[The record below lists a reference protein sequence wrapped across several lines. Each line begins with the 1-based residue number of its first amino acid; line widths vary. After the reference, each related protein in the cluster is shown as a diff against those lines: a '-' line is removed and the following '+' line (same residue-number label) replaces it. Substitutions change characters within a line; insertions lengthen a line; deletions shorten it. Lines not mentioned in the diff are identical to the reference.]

1 MADIHRRNKLT
12 KYVTNFARTCFD
24 HWSASKAVSEYVQ
37 NWLDSDGEREYSF
50 TDTGIV
56 LTNKDIKVS
65 NKLLMMGKSD
75 KRNDPSKRGRFGV
88 GSLQSMVVL
97 IDLGASVVIEN
108 NDVLWTP
115 VWEYS
120 DQYQDD
126 IMVII
131 ETTKQ
136 RPNNNFSVIIDGLDS
151 ETLDEI
157 KIRCIAFQDR
167 KVLHSTK
174 YGDLI
179 ETVNG
184 DVGEIY
190 VGDLYVCQNAH
201 FSYCYN
207 FKPEFVKL
215 CQDRNLISQ
224 WDIQELTSKL
234 IIATNDVELI
244 KDSITLA
251 TLDTRNCNMYWD
263 STQRT
268 SPEVDNALA
277 TDFLNEHGAAFVT
290 NDIHTF
296 QEMTKLG
303 NNVALVQTETLY
315 KAITRS
321 SVYKEAIED
330 VEEIVKESFADL
342 ANKVL
347 DELEY
352 MVQNGETLNKLDHQD
367 LITNLEMLRK
377 RIDSEDYN

>member
-1 MADIHRRNKLT
+1 LT

-24 HWSASKAVSEYVQ
+24 HWSASKAVSEYIQ

-56 LTNKDIKVS
+56 LTNKNIKVS

-97 IDLGASVVIEN
+97 IDLGATVVIEN

-157 KIRCIAFQDR
+157 KIRCLAFQDR
-167 KVLHSTK
+167 EVLHSTK

-184 DVGEIY
+184 DTGEIY
-190 VGDLYVCQNAH
+190 VGDLYVCQNPS

-215 CQDRNLISQ
+215 CQDRNLVSQ
-224 WDIQELTSKL
+224 WDLQELTSKL

-251 TLDTRNCNMYWD
+251 TLDTRNCNVYWD
-263 STQRT
+263 SAQRT
-268 SPEVDNALA
+268 SPDVDNALA
-277 TDFLNEHGAAFVT
+277 TDFLNEHGTAFVT

-321 SVYKEAIED
+321 SVYKDAIAD

-347 DELEY
+347 DELEC
-352 MVQNGETLNKLDHQD
+352 MVQNGETLTKTYHKE
-367 LITNLEMLRK
+367 LIANLELLRK

>member
-1 MADIHRRNKLT
+1 LT

-24 HWSASKAVSEYVQ
+24 HWSASKAIAEFVQ

-56 LTNKDIKVS
+56 LTNKNIKVS

-97 IDLGASVVIEN
+97 IDLGATVVIEN

-157 KIRCIAFQDR
+157 KIRCLAFQDR

-179 ETVNG
+179 ETLNG
-184 DVGEIY
+184 DTGEIY
-190 VGDLYVCQNAH
+190 VGDLYVCQNPS

-215 CQDRNLISQ
+215 CQDRNLVSQ
-224 WDIQELTSKL
+224 WDLQELTSKL

-251 TLDTRNCNMYWD
+251 TLDTRNCNVYWD

-268 SPEVDNALA
+268 SPDVDNALA

-321 SVYKEAIED
+321 SVYKDAIAD

-352 MVQNGETLNKLDHQD
+352 MVQNGETLTKTYHKD
-367 LITNLEMLRK
+367 LIANLEMLRE
-377 RIDSEDYN
+377 RIDNSDWE

>member
-1 MADIHRRNKLT
+1 MT

-24 HWSASKAVSEYVQ
+24 HWSASKAIAEFVQ

-56 LTNKDIKVS
+56 LTNKNIKVS

-97 IDLGASVVIEN
+97 IDLGATVVIEN

-157 KIRCIAFQDR
+157 KIRCLAFQDR

-179 ETVNG
+179 ETLNG
-184 DVGEIY
+184 DTGEIY
-190 VGDLYVCQNAH
+190 VGDLYVCQNPS

-215 CQDRNLISQ
+215 CQDRNLVSQ
-224 WDIQELTSKL
+224 WDLQELTSKL

-251 TLDTRNCNMYWD
+251 TLDTRNCNVYWD

-268 SPEVDNALA
+268 SPDVDNALA

-321 SVYKEAIED
+321 SVYKDAIAD

-352 MVQNGETLNKLDHQD
+352 MVQNGETLTKTYHKD
-367 LITNLEMLRK
+367 LIANLEMLRE
-377 RIDSEDYN
+377 RIDNSDWE

>member
-1 MADIHRRNKLT
+1 LT
-12 KYVTNFARTCFD
+12 KYVTNFTRTCFFN
-24 HWSASKAVSEYVQ
+24 WSASKAIAEFVQ
-37 NWLDSDGEREYSF
+37 NWLDSDGEREHLFGS
-50 TDTGIV
+50 DHII
-56 LTNKDIKVS
+56 LTNRNISVS
-65 NKLLMMGKSD
+65 NKLLLMGASD
-75 KRNDPSKRGRFGV
+75 KRNDETKRGVHGL
-88 GSLQSMVVL
+88 GSTQAMVVL
-97 IDLGASVVIEN
+97 TDLHHPVTIQN
-108 NDVLWTP
+108 NDLLWKP
-115 VWEYS
+115 RWEHC
-120 DQYQDD
+120 DKFNTEV
-126 IMVII
+126 MVID
-131 ETTKQ
+131 ETKAQ
-136 RPNNNFSVIIDGLDS
+136 YPNNDFTVTIEGLDREIID
-151 ETLDEI
+151 EVIT
-157 KIRCIAFQDR
+157 RCLAFQDR

-184 DVGEIY
+184 DTGEIY
-190 VGDLYVCQNAH
+190 VGDLYVCQNPS

-215 CQDRNLISQ
+215 CQDRNLVSQ
-224 WDIQELTSKL
+224 WDLQELTSKL

-251 TLDTRNCNMYWD
+251 TLDTRNCNVYWD

-268 SPEVDNALA
+268 SPDVDNALA

-321 SVYKEAIED
+321 SVYKDAIAD
-330 VEEIVKESFADL
+330 VEEIVKESFSDL

-352 MVQNGETLNKLDHQD
+352 MVQNGEILTKTYHKD
-367 LITNLEMLRK
+367 LIANLELLRE
-377 RIDSEDYN
+377 RIDNEDYN

>member
-1 MADIHRRNKLT
+1 MT

-50 TDTGIV
+50 TDNGIV
-56 LTNKDIKVS
+56 LTNKNIRVS

-75 KRNDPSKRGRFGV
+75 KRNDPSKRGKFGV

-97 IDLGASVVIEN
+97 IDLGATVVIEN
-108 NDVLWTP
+108 NDVVWTP

-126 IMVII
+126 VMVII

-157 KIRCIAFQDR
+157 KIRCLAFQER
-167 KVLHSTK
+167 AVLHSTK

-179 ETVNG
+179 ETLNG

-190 VGDLYVCQNAH
+190 VGDLYVCQNPS

-234 IIATNDVELI
+234 IIATNDVDLI
-244 KDSITLA
+244 KKSINSC
-251 TLDTRNCNMYWD
+251 TLDTRNCNVYWD
-263 STQRT
+263 NTQRT
-268 SPEVDNALA
+268 SPDVDDAIA
-277 TDFLNEHGAAFVT
+277 RDFLEEHGNAFVT
-290 NDIHTF
+290 NDACKF
-296 QEMTKLG
+296 QEMVKLG
-303 NNVALVQTETLY
+303 NKVALVKSEALL
-315 KAITRS
+315 KSITRS
-321 SVYKEAIED
+321 KVYKQALED

-352 MVQNGETLNKLDHQD
+352 MVQNGQTLDKHDDKD
-367 LITNLEMLRK
+367 LIANLEMLRE
-377 RIDSEDYN
+377 RIDNSDWE

>member
-1 MADIHRRNKLT
+1 MT

-24 HWSASKAVSEYVQ
+24 HWSASKAVSEYAQ

-56 LTNKDIKVS
+56 LTNKNIKVS

-75 KRNDPSKRGRFGV
+75 KRNDPSKRGKFGV

-97 IDLGASVVIEN
+97 IDLGATVVIEN

-157 KIRCIAFQDR
+157 KIRCLAFQDR
-167 KVLHSTK
+167 EVLHSTK

-190 VGDLYVCQNAH
+190 VGDLYVCQNPS

-207 FKPEFVKL
+207 FKPKFVKL

-224 WDIQELTSKL
+224 
-234 IIATNDVELI
+234 
-244 KDSITLA
+244 
-251 TLDTRNCNMYWD
+251 
-263 STQRT
+263 
-268 SPEVDNALA
+268 
-277 TDFLNEHGAAFVT
+277 
-290 NDIHTF
+290 
-296 QEMTKLG
+296 
-303 NNVALVQTETLY
+303 
-315 KAITRS
+315 
-321 SVYKEAIED
+321 
-330 VEEIVKESFADL
+330 
-342 ANKVL
+342 
-347 DELEY
+347 
-352 MVQNGETLNKLDHQD
+352 
-367 LITNLEMLRK
+367 
-377 RIDSEDYN
+377 

>member
-1 MADIHRRNKLT
+1 LT

-56 LTNKDIKVS
+56 LTNKNIKVS

-97 IDLGASVVIEN
+97 IDLGATVVIEN
-108 NDVLWTP
+108 NDVVWTP

-131 ETTKQ
+131 ETTKR

-157 KIRCIAFQDR
+157 KIRCLAFQNR
-167 KVLHSTK
+167 EVLHSTK

-184 DVGEIY
+184 DTGEIY
-190 VGDLYVCQNAH
+190 VGDLYVCQNAS

-215 CQDRNLISQ
+215 CQDRNLVSQ
-224 WDIQELTSKL
+224 WDLQELTSKL

-244 KDSITLA
+244 KESITLA

-277 TDFLNEHGAAFVT
+277 TEFLNEHGNAFVT

-303 NNVALVQTETLY
+303 NKVALVQTETLY

-321 SVYKEAIED
+321 SVYKEAIEG

-352 MVQNGETLNKLDHQD
+352 MVQNGETLTKTYHKD
-367 LITNLEMLRK
+367 LIVNLELLRE
-377 RIDSEDYN
+377 RIDNEDYN

>member
-1 MADIHRRNKLT
+1 
-12 KYVTNFARTCFD
+12 
-24 HWSASKAVSEYVQ
+24 
-37 NWLDSDGEREYSF
+37 
-50 TDTGIV
+50 
-56 LTNKDIKVS
+56 
-65 NKLLMMGKSD
+65 
-75 KRNDPSKRGRFGV
+75 
-88 GSLQSMVVL
+88 
-97 IDLGASVVIEN
+97 
-108 NDVLWTP
+108 

-157 KIRCIAFQDR
+157 KIRCLAFQDR
-167 KVLHSTK
+167 EVLHSTK

-184 DVGEIY
+184 DTGEIY
-190 VGDLYVCQNAH
+190 VGDLYVCQNPN

-215 CQDRNLISQ
+215 CQDRNLVSQ
-224 WDIQELTSKL
+224 WDLQELTSKL

-251 TLDTRNCNMYWD
+251 TLDTRNCNVYWD

-268 SPEVDNALA
+268 SPDVDNALA

-321 SVYKEAIED
+321 SVYKDAIEGL
-330 VEEIVKESFADL
+330 EEIVKESFADL

-347 DELEY
+347 DEVEEILQNSSLGHLELL
-352 MVQNGETLNKLDHQD
+352 E
-367 LITNLEMLRK
+367 NLVLLRE
-377 RIDSEDYN
+377 RIDNSDWE

>member
-1 MADIHRRNKLT
+1 MT

-56 LTNKDIKVS
+56 LTNKNIKVS

-97 IDLGASVVIEN
+97 IDLGATVVIEN

-157 KIRCIAFQDR
+157 KIRCLAFQDR
-167 KVLHSTK
+167 EVLHSTK
-174 YGDLI
+174 YGNLI

-184 DVGEIY
+184 DTGEIY
-190 VGDLYVCQNAH
+190 VGDLYVCQNPS

-215 CQDRNLISQ
+215 CQDRNLVSQ
-224 WDIQELTSKL
+224 WDLQELTSKL

-251 TLDTRNCNMYWD
+251 TLDTRNCNVYWD

-268 SPEVDNALA
+268 SPDVDNALA

-321 SVYKEAIED
+321 SVYKDAIAD
-330 VEEIVKESFADL
+330 VEEIIKESFADL

-347 DELEY
+347 DGLEY
-352 MVQNGETLNKLDHQD
+352 MVQNGHTLDTHLDED
-367 LITNLEMLRK
+367 LIANLELLRE
-377 RIDSEDYN
+377 RIDNSDWE

>member
-1 MADIHRRNKLT
+1 LT
-12 KYVTNFARTCFD
+12 KYLTNFARTCFD

-56 LTNKDIKVS
+56 LTNKNIKVS

-97 IDLGASVVIEN
+97 IDLGATVVIEN

-157 KIRCIAFQDR
+157 KIRCLAFQDR
-167 KVLHSTK
+167 EVLHSTK

-184 DVGEIY
+184 DTGEIY
-190 VGDLYVCQNAH
+190 VGDLYVCQNPS

-215 CQDRNLISQ
+215 CQDRNLVSQ
-224 WDIQELTSKL
+224 WDLQELTSKL

-251 TLDTRNCNMYWD
+251 TLDTRNCNVYWD

-268 SPEVDNALA
+268 SPDVDNALA

-290 NDIHTF
+290 NDIQTF

-321 SVYKEAIED
+321 SVYKDAIEGL
-330 VEEIVKESFADL
+330 EEIVKESFADL

-347 DELEY
+347 DEVEEILQNSSLGHLELL
-352 MVQNGETLNKLDHQD
+352 E
-367 LITNLEMLRK
+367 NLVLLRE
-377 RIDSEDYN
+377 RIDNSDWE

>member
-1 MADIHRRNKLT
+1 MT

-56 LTNKDIKVS
+56 LTNKNIKVS

-97 IDLGASVVIEN
+97 IDLGVTVVIEN

-157 KIRCIAFQDR
+157 KIRCLAFQDR
-167 KVLHSTK
+167 EVLHSTK

-184 DVGEIY
+184 DTGEIY
-190 VGDLYVCQNAH
+190 VGDLYVCQNPS

-215 CQDRNLISQ
+215 CQDRNLVSQ
-224 WDIQELTSKL
+224 WDLQELTSKL
-234 IIATNDVELI
+234 IIATNDVDLI
-244 KDSITLA
+244 KKSINSC
-251 TLDTRNCNMYWD
+251 TLDTRNCNVYWD
-263 STQRT
+263 NTQRT
-268 SPEVDNALA
+268 SPDVDDAIA
-277 TDFLNEHGAAFVT
+277 RDFLEEHGNAFVT
-290 NDIHTF
+290 DDSSKF
-296 QEMTKLG
+296 QEMVKLG
-303 NNVALVQTETLY
+303 NNVVLVKSEALL
-315 KAITRS
+315 KSITRS
-321 SVYKEAIED
+321 KVYKQALED

-352 MVQNGETLNKLDHQD
+352 MVQNGETLTKTYHKD
-367 LITNLEMLRK
+367 LIANLEMLRE
-377 RIDSEDYN
+377 RIDNSDWE